1 MSVNC
6 VNIAGRSLNVTNM
19 DLLIRFNKT
28 IKVFPSV
35 IQVLCILLPT
45 SAISES
51 VERGNFKRCRA

>member
-28 IKVFPSV
+28 RKVFPSV

-45 SAISES
+45 SATSES
-51 VERGNFKRCRA
+51 VERANFKGCRA

>member
-28 IKVFPSV
+28 RKVFPSV

-51 VERGNFKRCRA
+51 VERGNFKGCRA